1 MRVLDQFRLDG
12 RRALVTGGSGGLG
25 AAMTAALADAGAQV
39 AILSRS
45 EKVEAVALELSTHD
59 RAVHAIRGDLADREE
74 RKVAFSRAVEVLGA
88 IDILVLAHGY
98 VRAAAAIDHD
108 LASWDQTLETNL
120 TSVFELAQL
129 AAPDMV
135 ARGGGKIITIASM
148 LSFSGGVNVPAYA
161 ASKGAVAQLTKA
173 LANEW
178 AGLKVNVN
186 AIAPG
191 YIKTALNQ
199 HIWRDNPER
208 GEEILARLPVGRWGE
223 PEDLKGPTV
232 FLASPASDYLH
243 GVVLAV
249 DGGYLAR

>member
-1 MRVLDQFRLDG
+1 M
-12 RRALVTGGSGGLG
+12 
-25 AAMTAALADAGAQV
+25 
-39 AILSRS
+39 
-45 EKVEAVALELSTHD
+45 
-59 RAVHAIRGDLADREE
+59 
-74 RKVAFSRAVEVLGA
+74 EVLGA

-98 VRAAAAIDHD
+98 VRATAAIDHD
-108 LASWDQTLETNL
+108 LASWDQTLETNV

-129 AAPDMV
+129 AARDMV

-199 HIWRDNPER
+199 HIWRDDPER

-223 PEDLKGPTV
+223 PEDLKGATV